1 MAYYASCLWQPF
13 LWCTHTYYWTQ
24 DTYSYW
30 PPTGNEK
37 IQHQQKIQVTHKNH
51 TFVCLVTRKW
61 TAGGK
66 VNDECELTL
75 GVDGFR
81 ISLLHVTTEVH
92 VTFENIKLMKRLRA
106 TYYFVLQDGHLYLC
120 EVLRHTS
127 QVMLDAFLFFSPI
140 FTHEYDS
147 PRVLRTIIC
156 IKEAGF

>member
-1 MAYYASCLWQPF
+1 MPVDYDNLSCDVHILIIDHRT
-13 LWCTHTYYWTQ
+13 LN
-24 DTYSYW
+24 W

-37 IQHQQKIQVTHKNH
+37 IQHQQNIQVTHKNH

-75 GVDGFR
+75 GVGGFR

-140 FTHEYDS
+140 FTHEY
-147 PRVLRTIIC
+147 
-156 IKEAGF
+156 